1 MNKRILLTAFEP
13 FGGDSINPAL
23 KIAEALSEKF
33 PGLDTCTVPV
43 TFRDSGP
50 AVLNRLSLIPF
61 DAVVML
67 GQAKGRKAVTVER
80 IAINIDDAS
89 IPDNAGDQPVDRPI
103 DPDGTAAIF
112 STLPVKAAVE
122 AMKSAGVEAAVSNSA
137 GTYVCN
143 HLMYCVLNHLDG
155 SGVPAGF
162 IHVPALPEQV
172 EGSDIPS
179 MPLEDMV
186 KGIAAVLEIL

>member
-13 FGGDSINPAL
+13 FGGDTINPAL
-23 KIAEALSEKF
+23 KIAGILAEKY
-33 PGLDTCTVPV
+33 PDLDICAVPV

-50 AVLNRLSLIPF
+50 TVLMQLGRASY

-67 GQAKGRKAVTVER
+67 GQAKCRKAVTVER
-80 IAINIDDAS
+80 VAINIDDAS
-89 IPDNAGDQPVDRPI
+89 MPDNAGDQPVDRPI
-103 DPDGTAAIF
+103 DPNGPAAIF
-112 STLPVKAAVE
+112 ATLPVKAAVE
-122 AMKSAGVEAAVSNSA
+122 AMRAAGVEAAVSNSA

-143 HLMYCVLNHLDG
+143 HLMYCVLNHLSR

-172 EGSDIPS
+172 KGSDVPS
-179 MPLEDMV
+179 MALEDMV
-186 KGIAAVLEIL
+186 CGVEAVLGIL